1 MLTQF
6 SLLQIANMSPVPVIL
21 YNVPANTGVE
31 FPADSVAE
39 LSKHPNIIGLKDSGG
54 NVSFVSFSSKVFF
67 NYIGTT

>member
-1 MLTQF
+1 MLTQL
-6 SLLQIANMSPVPVIL
+6 SLFQIANVSPVPVIL

-54 NVSFVSFSSKVFF
+54 NVSFVFFSVKVLFD
-67 NYIGTT
+67 YAGIK